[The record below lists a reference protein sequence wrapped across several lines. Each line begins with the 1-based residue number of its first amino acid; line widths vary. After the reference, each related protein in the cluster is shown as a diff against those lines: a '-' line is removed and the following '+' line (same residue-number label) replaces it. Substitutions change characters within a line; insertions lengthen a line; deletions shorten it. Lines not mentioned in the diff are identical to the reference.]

1 MRWDLAGKKCLI
13 TGGTKGLG
21 LACVKEFLE
30 LGADVLFTARDQ
42 EALTSLQGTLA
53 TSYGKARVHGFA
65 ADVSTKQGREL
76 LVAHAK
82 ELWPSIDVL
91 INNVGTNIRKPVSE
105 ASEEEYHTMV
115 NTNQTSAF
123 FLCKLCLPLLR
134 ASSAPCVVNV
144 SSLAGLRSS
153 GTGVIC
159 TRGTSKQTPRT
170 RTHKPVS
177 DAHCVPFVLPRQM
190 Q

>member
-1 MRWDLAGKKCLI
+1 MRWDLAGKKCLV

-42 EALTSLQGTLA
+42 EALTNLQDALA
-53 TSYGKARVHGFA
+53 KSYGKARVHGFA
-65 ADVSTKQGREL
+65 ADVSTTQGREL

-82 ELWPSIDVL
+82 ELWSGIDVL
-91 INNVGTNIRKPVSE
+91 VNNVGTNIRKPVSE

-123 FLCKLCLPLLR
+123 FLSP
-134 ASSAPCVVNV
+134 
-144 SSLAGLRSS
+144 
-153 GTGVIC
+153 
-159 TRGTSKQTPRT
+159 
-170 RTHKPVS
+170 
-177 DAHCVPFVLPRQM
+177 VLPPPRVPGVDFCC
-190 Q
+190 